1 MGRRIYLSQAARG
14 WQLDRSLDVIG
25 VVGDTRFGSNLRQPG
40 GFVVYEPAGANM
52 GLGAFFVRSRLAAAE
67 TVSTARTTV
76 RRIEPNLPVADA
88 GSLGDEIDRLLPR
101 ERMLAFLISG
111 VALLATLLGV
121 AGVHAVIAHTVAERA
136 REFGIRL
143 ALGASRRAVSAG
155 VLRSVASLAVVGLA
169 AGVAIFAAAS
179 RLLES
184 HVYGVSPMDPVTLTA
199 VGVLLVVAALAGAW
213 LPARR
218 ATRVDPATA
227 LRME

>member
-1 MGRRIYLSQAARG
+1 
-14 WQLDRSLDVIG
+14 
-25 VVGDTRFGSNLRQPG
+25 
-40 GFVVYEPAGANM
+40 
-52 GLGAFFVRSRLAAAE
+52 
-67 TVSTARTTV
+67 
-76 RRIEPNLPVADA
+76 
-88 GSLGDEIDRLLPR
+88 
-101 ERMLAFLISG
+101 MLAFLISG
-111 VALLATLLGV
+111 IALLATILGV

-155 VLRSVASLAVVGLA
+155 VLRSVAGLALAGLA